1 MKFGSQGEAQ
11 AAIQGLHGSR
21 TMSVRACVRAGMGL
35 AARPVGWGAWSPLC
49 MSRQC
54 LGAQGWGSITAPYP
68 LLCPAQ
74 GASSSLVVKLADTD
88 RERALRRMQQM
99 AGQLGA
105 FHPAPLP
112 LGACGAYTTAVGA
125 WRVGGPGSGPCIHP
139 PFFPASRSCSTRRPC
154 WRRRRARGWVRWLQ
168 WRRRCNT

>member
-1 MKFGSQGEAQ
+1 MGTGSSPRDQCPSNGPD
-11 AAIQGLHGSR
+11 GHG
-21 TMSVRACVRAGMGL
+21 
-35 AARPVGWGAWSPLC
+35 ARPRASAAVWTRHRDLP
-49 MSRQC
+49 
-54 LGAQGWGSITAPYP
+54 
-68 LLCPAQ
+68 CPTQ

-125 WRVGGPGSGPCIHP
+125 RPRRRVSQARPGAGR
-139 PFFPASRSCSTRRPC
+139 ASRRWAPHTRPSHSLRSCSTRRPC
-154 WRRRRARGWVRWLQ
+154 WRRPRAQ
-168 WRRRCNT
+168 A

>member
-1 MKFGSQGEAQ
+1 MLDSELNQGQ
-11 AAIQGLHGSR
+11 YRSP
-21 TMSVRACVRAGMGL
+21 
-35 AARPVGWGAWSPLC
+35 RPSFAK
-49 MSRQC
+49 
-54 LGAQGWGSITAPYP
+54 
-68 LLCPAQ
+68 

-125 WRVGGPGSGPCIHP
+125 CLP
-139 PFFPASRSCSTRRPC
+139 PAQSE
-154 WRRRRARGWVRWLQ
+154 
-168 WRRRCNT
+168 

>member
-1 MKFGSQGEAQ
+1 MWGPALRVSPKARCLLEKALGSVLCQGQ
-11 AAIQGLHGSR
+11 YRSP
-21 TMSVRACVRAGMGL
+21 
-35 AARPVGWGAWSPLC
+35 RPS
-49 MSRQC
+49 S
-54 LGAQGWGSITAPYP
+54 SD
-68 LLCPAQ
+68 Q

-125 WRVGGPGSGPCIHP
+125 WPGLAGGKTHQQL
-139 PFFPASRSCSTRRPC
+139 PA
-154 WRRRRARGWVRWLQ
+154 AEA
-168 WRRRCNT
+168 

>member
-1 MKFGSQGEAQ
+1 M
-11 AAIQGLHGSR
+11 
-21 TMSVRACVRAGMGL
+21 TVRAGTWAEGEASGVEDL
-35 AARPVGWGAWSPLC
+35 FPSPNRLSAFGDLC
-49 MSRQC
+49 L
-54 LGAQGWGSITAPYP
+54 LGKALGSELSQGQYRSPNP
-68 LLCPAQ
+68 SSAQ

-125 WRVGGPGSGPCIHP
+125 CLGPREDRTWLRVG
-139 PFFPASRSCSTRRPC
+139 R
-154 WRRRRARGWVRWLQ
+154 
-168 WRRRCNT
+168 

>member
-11 AAIQGLHGSR
+11 AAIQSLHGSR
-21 TMSVRACVRAGMGL
+21 TMAVRAGTWAQGGTSSGGDGFL
-35 AARPVGWGAWSPLC
+35 FPTCPKKGHDE
-49 MSRQC
+49 Q
-54 LGAQGWGSITAPYP
+54 GAQPRAGAGVWTGPCSLPCLT
-68 LLCPAQ
+68 Q

-125 WRVGGPGSGPCIHP
+125 WP
-139 PFFPASRSCSTRRPC
+139 
-154 WRRRRARGWVRWLQ
+154 
-168 WRRRCNT
+168 

>member
-1 MKFGSQGEAQ
+1 M
-11 AAIQGLHGSR
+11 
-21 TMSVRACVRAGMGL
+21 TVRAGTWAEGEASGVEDL
-35 AARPVGWGAWSPLC
+35 FPSPNRLSAFSDLC
-49 MSRQC
+49 L
-54 LGAQGWGSITAPYP
+54 LGKALGSELSQGQYRSPNSSS
-68 LLCPAQ
+68 AQ

-125 WRVGGPGSGPCIHP
+125 CLGPREDRTWLRVG
-139 PFFPASRSCSTRRPC
+139 R
-154 WRRRRARGWVRWLQ
+154 
-168 WRRRCNT
+168 